1 MSLSQFEPPRE
12 GLNPSWACHDHGEST
27 TGAGAPRTDER
38 LAALPS
44 DAFRMLVSQ
53 HTWVRAAF
61 PNILLTGSEP
71 DIDAI
76 VQYLAPEFQGPVLP
90 CQEGDPPSLS
100 LPPMPFTGT
109 LLVRHLDAL
118 APAEQQRLQQWLT
131 DAQGRAQIVSAST
144 SALWADV
151 ERGAF
156 HEALY
161 YRLNVVSVDVRR
173 GPGSSGRVTPDA

>member
-1 MSLSQFEPPRE
+1 
-12 GLNPSWACHDHGEST
+12 
-27 TGAGAPRTDER
+27 
-38 LAALPS
+38 
-44 DAFRMLVSQ
+44 
-53 HTWVRAAF
+53 
-61 PNILLTGSEP
+61 
-71 DIDAI
+71 
-76 VQYLAPEFQGPVLP
+76 
-90 CQEGDPPSLS
+90 
-100 LPPMPFTGT
+100 MPFTGT

-173 GPGSSGRVTPDA
+173 GPGPSGRVTPDA